1 VIFRLHMKSGIDVS
15 KKNDQELSQTDS
27 GSTISSPLP
36 VFGSQKPLIAVLQ
49 ERCWGKT
56 AALDCCGLPA
66 NVPMDSEA
74 SEPSIL

>member
-1 VIFRLHMKSGIDVS
+1 
-15 KKNDQELSQTDS
+15 
-27 GSTISSPLP
+27 